1 MSKIKLAIA
10 AAILG
15 IAGIAIL
22 EPSSA
27 SAVSAT
33 YKDFSQLNTLPRDFI
48 PSRVYYTSNTKVYV
62 KKQGETTYSTTP
74 ITLNDI
80 INATPGGDVSSD
92 GNYKF
97 VLNEVGKT
105 TSIKV
110 TGSTATDK
118 NGNPLDVVFTVADL
132 NKWAEGSSLYLE
144 IDRNTCAAAT
154 GDEIDCRAVEAGAPF
169 IIWVGSVHAD
179 GLFRIEYYRAGTNTR
194 SYIDKLSYV
203 AWDFDVLPEAG
214 DPDYDYADRLFDGK
228 EGIVPASGENTF
240 YYNTGT
246 NRELAGGGGGIY
258 VDGPLNGHTAGQ
270 HGLLVNNAT
279 QVLATGLENGRYGYR
294 YSAKGAGI
302 AMIFGSMTDY
312 DQNTPKK
319 SVVES
324 GQTENR
330 ATTGDEFYYILEQ
343 EFPKSPNESFNNRNR
358 FYKTLLDKYANLK
371 VYSQTRPSR
380 YYVED
385 SFDKNI
391 ALNTNSETF
400 TVNVGGTNYNVV
412 IGYNEATHK
421 LSLDFPD
428 TIFENDNLYNH
439 TLMIKIPVKVGN
451 TVNNDKADN
460 IANTYMGFQADGSSS
475 TIKRDTNKVTTT
487 FYHQLTVRHI
497 NKDNGTE
504 IVPTEVSEHNH
515 GFEYGTTKLDELP
528 EGLQLIEVPEN
539 ATGILNKNIT
549 VTYYYSKVENPK
561 TIDVNMIPFIGAFV
575 GAVGAGGA
583 VFFAVSKR
591 R

>member
-27 SAVSAT
+27 SALSAT
-33 YKDFSQLNTLPRDFI
+33 YKDYSQLSTLSRDYI

-62 KKQGETTYSTTP
+62 KKQDDSAYSTTP

-97 VLNEVGKT
+97 KLSDTGKAI
-105 TSIKV
+105 SLKV

-118 NGNPLDVVFTVADL
+118 DGNPVDVVFTVRDL
-132 NKWAEGSSLYLE
+132 NKWAEGASLYLE
-144 IDRNTCAAAT
+144 IDRNACAATT
-154 GDEIDCRAVEAGAPF
+154 GDGIDCSVVEVGAPF

-179 GLFRIEYYRAGTNTR
+179 GYFTVDYYKAGTSTR
-194 SYIDKLSYV
+194 ANIDKISYI
-203 AWDFDVLPEAG
+203 AWDFDVLPDSS
-214 DPDYDYADRLFDGK
+214 DPYDYSSKLFDGR
-228 EGIVPASGENTF
+228 EGIAPTTGNHT
-240 YYNTGT
+240 YYLDGGIDH
-246 NRELAGGGGGIY
+246 ELAGGANGIF
-258 VDGPLNGHTAGQ
+258 VDGPLHGHTSGQ
-270 HGLLVNNAT
+270 HGLLVNNST
-279 QVLATGLENGRYGYR
+279 QALVTGISSGQYGYR

-312 DQNTPKK
+312 DQKAPKK
-319 SVVES
+319 YVVES

-439 TLMIKIPVKVGN
+439 TLIIKIPVKVGN

-504 IVPTEVSEHNH
+504 IVPTEVSEHDH

-583 VFFAVSKR
+583 IFFAVSKR

>member
-27 SAVSAT
+27 SALSAT
-33 YKDFSQLNTLPRDFI
+33 YKDYSQLSTLSRDYI

-62 KKQGETTYSTTP
+62 KKQDDSAYSTTP

-97 VLNEVGKT
+97 KLSDTSEAV
-105 TSIKV
+105 SIKV

-118 NGNPLDVVFTVADL
+118 DGNPVDVVFTVRDL
-132 NKWAEGSSLYLE
+132 NKWAEGASLYLE
-144 IDRNTCAAAT
+144 IDRNACAATT
-154 GDEIDCRAVEAGAPF
+154 GDGIDCSVVEVGAPF

-179 GLFRIEYYRAGTNTR
+179 GYFTVDYYKAGTSTR
-194 SYIDKLSYV
+194 ANIDKISYI
-203 AWDFDVLPEAG
+203 AWDFDVLPDSS
-214 DPDYDYADRLFDGK
+214 DPYDYSSKLFDGR
-228 EGIVPASGENTF
+228 EGIAPTTGNHT
-240 YYNTGT
+240 YYLDGGIDH
-246 NRELAGGGGGIY
+246 ELAGGANGIF
-258 VDGPLNGHTAGQ
+258 VDGPLHGHTSGQ
-270 HGLLVNNAT
+270 HGLLVNNST
-279 QVLATGLENGRYGYR
+279 QALVTGISSGQYGYR

-312 DQNTPKK
+312 DQKAPKK
-319 SVVES
+319 YVVES

-439 TLMIKIPVKVGN
+439 TLIIKIPVKVGN

-583 VFFAVSKR
+583 IFFAVSKR

>member
-1 MSKIKLAIA
+1 MSKIKMAIA

-15 IAGIAIL
+15 IVGIAIL

-27 SAVSAT
+27 SALSAT
-33 YKDFSQLNTLPRDFI
+33 YKDFSQLRALSRDYI

-62 KKQGETTYSTTP
+62 KKQDDSAYSTTP

-97 VLNEVGKT
+97 KLSDTGKAI
-105 TSIKV
+105 SLKV

-118 NGNPLDVVFTVADL
+118 DGNPVDVVFTVRDL
-132 NKWAEGSSLYLE
+132 NKWAEGASLYLE
-144 IDRNTCAAAT
+144 IDRNACAATT
-154 GDEIDCRAVEAGAPF
+154 GDSIDCSVVEVGAPF

-179 GLFRIEYYRAGTNTR
+179 GYFFVNYYKAGTSTR
-194 SYIDKLSYV
+194 ANIDKISYI
-203 AWDFDVLPEAG
+203 AWDFDVLPDSS
-214 DPDYDYADRLFDGK
+214 DPYDYSGKLFDGR
-228 EGIVPASGENTF
+228 EGIAPTTGSHT
-240 YYNTGT
+240 YYLDGGVDH
-246 NRELAGGGGGIY
+246 ELAGGANGIF
-258 VDGPLNGHTAGQ
+258 VDGPLHGHTSGQ
-270 HGLLVNNAT
+270 HGLLVNNST
-279 QVLATGLENGRYGYR
+279 QALVTGISSGQYGYR

-312 DQNTPKK
+312 DQKAPKK
-319 SVVES
+319 YVVES

-343 EFPKSPNESFNNRNR
+343 EFPKSPNGSFANRNKM
-358 FYKTLLDKYANLK
+358 YQSLLNAYVSLK
-371 VYSQTRPSR
+371 LYSQTRPSG

-385 SFDKNI
+385 TFDKNI
-391 ALNTNSETF
+391 ALNTKSESL
-400 TVNVGGTNYNVV
+400 TVTVGGTNYNVAV
-412 IGYNEATHK
+412 GYNEATHK

-428 TIFENDNLYNH
+428 TILENDGLYDH
-439 TLMIKIPVKVGN
+439 TLMLKIPVKVEK
-451 TVNNDKADN
+451 TVNKNKADN
-460 IANTYMGFQADGSSS
+460 IANSYLRYQVDGSVS
-475 TIKRDTNKVTTT
+475 TVKRETNKVTTT

-504 IVPTEVSEHNH
+504 IVPTEVTEHDH

-575 GAVGAGGA
+575 GAVGAGG
-583 VFFAVSKR
+583 VIFFAVSKR

>member
-27 SAVSAT
+27 SALSAT
-33 YKDFSQLNTLPRDFI
+33 YKDYSQLSTLSRDYI

-62 KKQGETTYSTTP
+62 KKQDDSAYSTTP

-97 VLNEVGKT
+97 KLSDTGKAI
-105 TSIKV
+105 SLKV

-118 NGNPLDVVFTVADL
+118 DGNPVDVVFTVRDL
-132 NKWAEGSSLYLE
+132 NKWAEGASLYLE
-144 IDRNTCAAAT
+144 IDRNACAATT
-154 GDEIDCRAVEAGAPF
+154 GDGIDCSVVEVGAPF

-179 GLFRIEYYRAGTNTR
+179 GYFTVDYYKAGTSTR
-194 SYIDKLSYV
+194 ANIDKISYI
-203 AWDFDVLPEAG
+203 AWDFDVLPDSS
-214 DPDYDYADRLFDGK
+214 DPYDYSSKLFDGR
-228 EGIVPASGENTF
+228 EGIAPTTGNHT
-240 YYNTGT
+240 YYLDGGIDH
-246 NRELAGGGGGIY
+246 ELAGGANGIF
-258 VDGPLNGHTAGQ
+258 VDGPLHGHTSGQ
-270 HGLLVNNAT
+270 HGLLVNNST
-279 QVLATGLENGRYGYR
+279 QALVTGISSGQYGYR

-312 DQNTPKK
+312 DQKAPKK
-319 SVVES
+319 YVVES

-439 TLMIKIPVKVGN
+439 TLIIKIPVKVGN

-583 VFFAVSKR
+583 IFFAVSKR